1 MGNDSGLFQFTAG
14 LYPERLAQLVITS
27 CEAFENFPSG
37 LPGRT
42 VALAAKMPGGLNAL
56 IQPMRLRA
64 LRSLPMAFGWMA
76 KRPLPDAVTDAWL
89 RPAQT
94 QRGVRRDLAKYLH
107 ASKRGDMLV
116 PV

>member
-89 RPAQT
+89 RPART
-94 QRGVRRDLAKYLH
+94 HRGVRRDLAKYLH
-107 ASKRGDMLV
+107 TSMRGDMLV